1 MNPLSKPLLC
11 TRTVHVEYNTSP
23 ASLAPRYCGK
33 PLQKVGRPVGR
44 GGRFV
49 VVSRRHSYCTDGGC
63 FRATAACHRLRCRRA
78 QLVGEYISR
87 GCARARVKIDSE
99 YCVLPESRR
108 GFGEGSELGLL
119 SRFGASG
126 LAYRSKIRPGWLDW
140 QEALAPFW
148 PAHLFTVDAWFHRR
162 MTSSTFRVASFSW
175 RPSDLSWRTLY
186 RGTT

>member
-63 FRATAACHRLRCRRA
+63 FRATAACHRFE
-78 QLVGEYISR
+78 VS
-87 GCARARVKIDSE
+87 
-99 YCVLPESRR
+99 
-108 GFGEGSELGLL
+108 
-119 SRFGASG
+119 
-126 LAYRSKIRPGWLDW
+126 
-140 QEALAPFW
+140 
-148 PAHLFTVDAWFHRR
+148 
-162 MTSSTFRVASFSW
+162 
-175 RPSDLSWRTLY
+175 
-186 RGTT
+186 